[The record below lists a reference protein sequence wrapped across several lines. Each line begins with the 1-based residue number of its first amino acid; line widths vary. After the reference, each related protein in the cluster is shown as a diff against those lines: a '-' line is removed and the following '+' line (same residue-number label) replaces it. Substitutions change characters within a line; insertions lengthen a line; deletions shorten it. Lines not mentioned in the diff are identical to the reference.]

1 MGIKENRSNEQRVW
15 KNRLDEICQRY
26 NIIDKEEFKRSR
38 EGEQLKN
45 SSNPWSRKNKLKHIK
60 YKNEI
65 KRDRQKTLN
74 DIYKEVVDNSY
85 NDELTS
91 LRNELNEINSLITRY
106 DELLLELNDKKYELE
121 KKISFIETYE

>member
-1 MGIKENRSNEQRVW
+1 MGIKENRSNEQKVQ

-26 NIIDKEEFKRSR
+26 NIIDKEEFKHSR

-91 LRNELNEINSLITRY
+91 LRNELNEINSLIARY
-106 DELLLELNDKKYELE
+106 DEFLLELNDKKYELE
-121 KKISFIETYE
+121 KKISFMETYE

>member
-60 YKNEI
+60 SRNEI
-65 KRDRQKTLN
+65 KRDRQKTFN
-74 DIYKEVVDNSY
+74 NIYKEVVDNSY

-106 DELLLELNDKKYELE
+106 DEFLLELNDKKYELE
-121 KKISFIETYE
+121 KKISFIEMYE

>member
-26 NIIDKEEFKRSR
+26 NVIDKEEFKRSR
-38 EGEQLKN
+38 EGEKLKN

-106 DELLLELNDKKYELE
+106 DEFLLELNDKKYELE

>member
-26 NIIDKEEFKRSR
+26 NVIDKEEFKRSR

-45 SSNPWSRKNKLKHIK
+45 SGNPWPRKNKLKHIK
-60 YKNEI
+60 SRNEI
-65 KRDRQKTLN
+65 KRDRQKTFN
-74 DIYKEVVDNSY
+74 NIYKEVVDNSY

-91 LRNELNEINSLITRY
+91 LRNELNEINSLIARY
-106 DELLLELNDKKYELE
+106 DEFLLELNDKKYELE
-121 KKISFIETYE
+121 KKISFMETYE

>member
-1 MGIKENRSNEQRVW
+1 MDMYND
-15 KNRLDEICQRY
+15 LD
-26 NIIDKEEFKRSR
+26 NDK
-38 EGEQLKN
+38 
-45 SSNPWSRKNKLKHIK
+45 
-60 YKNEI
+60 
-65 KRDRQKTLN
+65 DLN
-74 DIYKEVVDNSY
+74 DNSNFDNSY